1 MRCSCWDWGLSLGL
15 LVGVGHIDGCFDDQ
29 RLDVA
34 IMFRRFR
41 VSIYFPQLQEA
52 QKRMVIK
59 RPPNVLLLHLKRFKY
74 TEHLG
79 RIKKLPY
86 R

>member
-1 MRCSCWDWGLSLGL
+1 
-15 LVGVGHIDGCFDDQ
+15 
-29 RLDVA
+29 
-34 IMFRRFR
+34 MFRRFR